1 MKYSICQKVS
11 IIEPLT
17 NEVIK
22 EVLFLHGELDTPVF
36 SIGCT
41 VITHQLGLKD
51 FDVVYDKRFGEPTRY
66 KVVDIEFSLVD
77 HPIITRAY
85 LAPLKLIAGQ
95 HDIGSV

>member
-11 IIEPLT
+11 IVDPLT

-22 EVLFLHGELDTPVF
+22 EALFIHGELDTPVF

-51 FDVVYDKRFGEPTRY
+51 FDVVYDKRFGEPARF
-66 KVVDIEFSLVD
+66 KVNDIEFSLVD
-77 HPIITRAY
+77 HPVITRAF
-85 LAPLKLIAGQ
+85 LEPLKLIVGQ
-95 HDIGSV
+95 HDIGNV